1 MKVTKLRIT
10 CIFVLK
16 FNYKS
21 MRIFALIVL
30 IAMPFVSYGQSDKS
44 VDLQT
49 AVRQLEAKNNV
60 LNKRISELEDA
71 NFRLKSDVESTKA
84 DVQAEIRRSQELQAQ
99 NERAM
104 NLALDGFTKKFEDQ
118 NKVVQG
124 VQDELGRK
132 IDQQL
137 IIMIIGILVVI
148 IIFLVLNNAAT
159 KKALKQNVANWN
171 NFQEHL
177 LKK

>member
-1 MKVTKLRIT
+1 
-10 CIFVLK
+10 
-16 FNYKS
+16 
-21 MRIFALIVL
+21 MRLFALIVL
-30 IAMPFVSYGQSDKS
+30 IALPLVSFGQSDKS
-44 VDLQT
+44 GDLQSS
-49 AVRQLEAKNNV
+49 VRQLEVRNSV
-60 LNKRISELEDA
+60 LTKRINELEES
-71 NFRLKSDVESTKA
+71 NFKLKSSVEATQA
-84 DVQAEIRRSQELQAQ
+84 EIQAEIRKSQELQAQ

-104 NLALDGFTKKFEDQ
+104 NLALDGFEKKFEEQ

-137 IIMIIGILVVI
+137 ILMIVGILIVV

-171 NFQEHL
+171 NFQEHI

>member
-1 MKVTKLRIT
+1 
-10 CIFVLK
+10 
-16 FNYKS
+16 
-21 MRIFALIVL
+21 MRLFALIVL
-30 IAMPFVSYGQSDKS
+30 IALPLVSFGQSDKS
-44 VDLQT
+44 GDLQSS
-49 AVRQLEAKNNV
+49 VRQLEVRNSV
-60 LNKRISELEDA
+60 LTKRINELEES
-71 NFRLKSDVESTKA
+71 NYKLKSSVEATQA
-84 DVQAEIRRSQELQAQ
+84 EIQAEIRKSQELQAQ

-104 NLALDGFTKKFEDQ
+104 NLALDGFEKKFEEQ

-137 IIMIIGILVVI
+137 ILMIVGILIVV

-171 NFQEHL
+171 NFQEHI

>member
-1 MKVTKLRIT
+1 
-10 CIFVLK
+10 
-16 FNYKS
+16 
-21 MRIFALIVL
+21 MRLFALIVL
-30 IAMPFVSYGQSDKS
+30 IALPLVSFGQSDKS
-44 VDLQT
+44 GDLQSS
-49 AVRQLEAKNNV
+49 VRQLEVRNNV
-60 LNKRISELEDA
+60 LSNRINELEES
-71 NFRLKSDVESTKA
+71 NYKLKSSVEATQA
-84 DVQAEIRRSQELQAQ
+84 EIQAEIRKSQELQAQ

-104 NLALDGFTKKFEDQ
+104 NLALDGFEKKFEEQ

-137 IIMIIGILVVI
+137 ILMIVGILIVV

-171 NFQEHL
+171 NFQEHI

>member
-1 MKVTKLRIT
+1 
-10 CIFVLK
+10 
-16 FNYKS
+16 

-30 IAMPFVSYGQSDKS
+30 IAMPFFANGQSDKS
-44 VDLQT
+44 GDLQSS
-49 AVRQLEAKNNV
+49 VRQLETRNNV

-71 NFRLKSDVESTKA
+71 NFRLKSEIASTKA

-104 NLALDGFTKKFEDQ
+104 NLALDGFTQKFEEQ

-137 IIMIIGILVVI
+137 IMMIVGIFLVVV
-148 IIFLVLNNAAT
+148 IFLVLNNAAT

-171 NFQEHL
+171 NFQEHF

>member
-1 MKVTKLRIT
+1 
-10 CIFVLK
+10 
-16 FNYKS
+16 
-21 MRIFALIVL
+21 
-30 IAMPFVSYGQSDKS
+30 
-44 VDLQT
+44 
-49 AVRQLEAKNNV
+49 
-60 LNKRISELEDA
+60 
-71 NFRLKSDVESTKA
+71 
-84 DVQAEIRRSQELQAQ
+84 
-99 NERAM
+99 M

-148 IIFLVLNNAAT
+148 IIFLVLNTAAT

>member
-1 MKVTKLRIT
+1 MFIFVTKFKKKL
-10 CIFVLK
+10 
-16 FNYKS
+16 
-21 MRIFALIVL
+21 MRLFALIVL
-30 IAMPFVSYGQSDKS
+30 IASPLVLFGQSDKS
-44 VDLQT
+44 TDLQSS
-49 AVRQLEAKNNV
+49 VRQLEVRNSV
-60 LNKRISELEDA
+60 LTKRINELEES
-71 NFRLKSDVESTKA
+71 NYKLKLSVEATQA
-84 DVQAEIRRSQELQAQ
+84 EIQAEIRKSQELQAQ

-104 NLALDGFTKKFEDQ
+104 NLALDGFTKKFEEQ

-137 IIMIIGILVVI
+137 ILMVVGILVVV

-171 NFQEHL
+171 NFQEHI

>member
-1 MKVTKLRIT
+1 
-10 CIFVLK
+10 
-16 FNYKS
+16 
-21 MRIFALIVL
+21 MRLFALIVL
-30 IAMPFVSYGQSDKS
+30 IASPLVLFGQSDKS
-44 VDLQT
+44 TDLQSS
-49 AVRQLEAKNNV
+49 VRQLEVRNSV
-60 LNKRISELEDA
+60 LTKRINELEES
-71 NFRLKSDVESTKA
+71 NYKLKLSVEATQA
-84 DVQAEIRRSQELQAQ
+84 EIQAEIRKSQELQAQ

-104 NLALDGFTKKFEDQ
+104 NLALDGFTKKFEEQ

-137 IIMIIGILVVI
+137 ILMVVGILVVV

-171 NFQEHL
+171 NFQEHI

>member
-1 MKVTKLRIT
+1 
-10 CIFVLK
+10 
-16 FNYKS
+16 
-21 MRIFALIVL
+21 
-30 IAMPFVSYGQSDKS
+30 
-44 VDLQT
+44 
-49 AVRQLEAKNNV
+49 
-60 LNKRISELEDA
+60 
-71 NFRLKSDVESTKA
+71 
-84 DVQAEIRRSQELQAQ
+84 
-99 NERAM
+99 
-104 NLALDGFTKKFEDQ
+104 
-118 NKVVQG
+118 VVQG

-137 IIMIIGILVVI
+137 IIMIVGILVVI

>member
-1 MKVTKLRIT
+1 
-10 CIFVLK
+10 
-16 FNYKS
+16 

-30 IAMPFVSYGQSDKS
+30 LTVPFVSNGQSDKS
-44 VDLQT
+44 GDLQA

-60 LNKRISELEDA
+60 LNKRINELEDA
-71 NFRLKSDVESTKA
+71 NFRLKSEVETTKA

-104 NLALDGFTKKFEDQ
+104 NLALDGFTKKFEEQ

-137 IIMIIGILVVI
+137 IMMIVGILLVVV
-148 IIFLVLNNAAT
+148 IFLVLNNAAT

-171 NFQEHL
+171 SFQEHL